1 MDYGLKLSERSRF
14 QKGMRP
20 IMVLDNLRKGIRF
33 VAITCCGVLILSV
46 FVNVVLRYVFNSGLP
61 FGEDLTRYLM
71 VVVVFFAASLAL
83 DSKRHIS
90 IHLFVR
96 KLSRYNQLRLELLF
110 QSCVLAFLV
119 LLIIYGSILLPNQWT
134 AYIPTMR
141 QVSMFWFY
149 LSIPVGCILMGIFL
163 IRNLIYTL
171 KGLNQEHTSRTKS
184 SDKNSIWSIG
194 FIVASLAGLVAS
206 VIFHYLGFTSAVFFI
221 LLSCFAFT
229 VAIGMPVAFSL
240 GITGV
245 TFFLISED
253 LSMLAVPTLI
263 FGGISPFALMAI
275 TAFILTGLLV
285 EKSGVVQDLVD
296 FSDSMVG
303 QLPGGLAHTNIVAS
317 MFFAGVSGAALAD
330 TAAIGS
336 MIIPAMKKNG
346 YDSKFSAVI
355 TASSS
360 IVGPIIPPSVGM
372 IIYAYAAPGDV
383 SIGGLFMCGAVPGVL
398 LGLAMMAL
406 THFYAIHRNY
416 PVNKAGFSTKQVF
429 VRGFRA
435 FWGLLIPIIILLG
448 IMGGVFTP
456 TEAGAI
462 AAVYGLFVG
471 LVIKRRLT
479 GKLLKECLLECS
491 IMSAVIFLVLGCA
504 KIITY
509 TLSIYQ
515 APEAITAFLQN
526 LTANRYIF
534 LLLVLTVLLIIGF
547 VLEAVATMIMLV
559 PVFAPAATAYGIDPH
574 HFGLLVVMT
583 VQLALLTPP
592 VALGLFIACNL
603 AQTTIEEVMNDVWP
617 FLALIY
623 GMILIIALFPQF
635 TLWLPKIMGYI
646 N

>member
-1 MDYGLKLSERSRF
+1 
-14 QKGMRP
+14 MRAN
-20 IMVLDNLRKGIRF
+20 MVLENLRKGIRF
-33 VAITCCGVLILSV
+33 VAIACCGALILSV
-46 FVNVVLRYVFNSGLP
+46 FVNVILRYVFNSGLP

-83 DSKRHIS
+83 DQNRHIN
-90 IHLFVR
+90 IQLFTR
-96 KLSRYNQLRLELLF
+96 KLTRHNQLRLELLF
-110 QSCVLAFLV
+110 QICMLVFLV
-119 LLIIYGSILLPNQWT
+119 LLMIYGTLLLPNQWT

-149 LSIPVGCILMGIFL
+149 LSMPVGCIVMGVFL
-163 IRNLIYTL
+163 VRNLIHTL
-171 KGLNQEHTSRTKS
+171 KNLKQERTTRKKTNE
-184 SDKNSIWSIG
+184 KNSIWSIG
-194 FIVASLAGLVAS
+194 FTVVSFAGLIAS
-206 VIFHYLGFTSAVFFI
+206 IISYYLGYSGAVFFV
-221 LLSCFAFT
+221 LLTCFAFT
-229 VAIGMPVAFSL
+229 VVIGMPVAFSL

-253 LSMLAVPTLI
+253 LPMLAVPTLV

-303 QLPGGLAHTNIVAS
+303 QFPGGLAHTNIVAS

-346 YDSKFSAVI
+346 YDRKFSAVI

-383 SIGGLFMCGAVPGVL
+383 SIGGLFMCGAIPGVL
-398 LGLAMMAL
+398 LGLAMMVL
-406 THFYAIHRNY
+406 THFYSISRNY
-416 PVNKAGFSTKQVF
+416 PVNKAGFDLKQVF
-429 VRGFRA
+429 VRGVRA

-471 LVIKRRLT
+471 FVIKRRLT
-479 GKLLKECLLECS
+479 WKLLKDCLLECS

-515 APEAITAFLQN
+515 APEAITAFLQG

-534 LLLVLTVLLIIGF
+534 LFLVLTILLIIGF

-574 HFGLLVVMT
+574 HFGLLVVMI

-623 GMILIIALFPQF
+623 GMILIIALFPGF

>member
-1 MDYGLKLSERSRF
+1 LAKHSIQIVECILSN
-14 QKGMRP
+14 
-20 IMVLDNLRKGIRF
+20 MVLENLRKGIRF
-33 VAITCCGVLILSV
+33 VAMTCCGVLILSV
-46 FVNVVLRYVFNSGLP
+46 FINVVLRYVFNSGLP

-71 VVVVFFAASLAL
+71 VVVVFFAAGLAL
-83 DSKRHIS
+83 DAKRHIS
-90 IHLFVR
+90 INLFVR
-96 KLSRYNQLRLELLF
+96 KLSRFNQLRLELVF
-110 QSCVLAFLV
+110 QIGVLAFLF
-119 LLIIYGSILLPNQWT
+119 LLMIYGAILLPNQWT

-141 QVSMFWFY
+141 QISMFWFY
-149 LSIPVGCILMGIFL
+149 LSIPIGCILMGIFL
-163 IRNLIYTL
+163 VRNLIGTL
-171 KGLNQEHTSRTKS
+171 KEFKKEHAAGTKS
-184 SDKNSIWSIG
+184 KEKNSIWSVG
-194 FIVASLAGLVAS
+194 FIVVSFAGLIAAIAS
-206 VIFHYLGFTSAVFFI
+206 YYLGSASAVFVVLI
-221 LLSCFAFT
+221 SCFAFT
-229 VAIGMPVAFSL
+229 FSIGMPVAFSL
-240 GITGV
+240 GITGMI
-245 TFFLISED
+245 FFLISED
-253 LSMLAVPTLI
+253 LSMLAVPTLV

-285 EKSGVVQDLVD
+285 EKSGVVQDLVN

-303 QLPGGLAHTNIVAS
+303 QFPGGLAHTNIVAS

-336 MIIPAMKKNG
+336 MIIPAMKENG
-346 YDSKFSAVI
+346 YDRKFSAVI

-360 IVGPIIPPSVGM
+360 VVGPVIPPSVGM
-372 IIYAYAAPGDV
+372 IIYAYAAPGNV
-383 SIGGLFMCGAVPGVL
+383 SIGGLFMCGAIPGLL
-398 LGLAMMAL
+398 LGLAMMVL
-406 THFYAIHRNY
+406 THFYAIRRNY
-416 PVNKAGFSTKQVF
+416 PVNKAGFDLKQVF
-429 VRGFRA
+429 IQGFRA
-435 FWGLLIPIIILLG
+435 IWGLLIPVIILLG

-462 AAVYGLFVG
+462 AAFYGLFLG

-479 GKLLKECLLECS
+479 WKLLKECLLECS

-515 APEAITAFLQN
+515 APEAITAFLQD
-526 LTANRYIF
+526 LTANRYLF
-534 LLLVLTVLLIIGF
+534 LFLVLTALLVIGF

-559 PVFAPAATAYGIDPH
+559 PVFAPAAAAYGIDPH
-574 HFGLLVVMT
+574 HFGLLVVMI

-603 AQTTIEEVMNDVWP
+603 AQTTIEEVMGDVWP

-623 GMILIIALFPQF
+623 GMILIIALFPGF

>member
-1 MDYGLKLSERSRF
+1 
-14 QKGMRP
+14 
-20 IMVLDNLRKGIRF
+20 MVLEILRKGIRF
-33 VAITCCGVLILSV
+33 VAVTCCGVLILAV
-46 FVNVVLRYVFNSGLP
+46 FINVILRYVFNSGLQ

-71 VVVVFFAASLAL
+71 VVVVFFAAGLAL

-90 IHLFVR
+90 INLFLGR
-96 KLSRYNQLRLELLF
+96 LSRHNQLRLELLG
-110 QSCVLAFLV
+110 QVCILAFLV
-119 LLIIYGSILLPNQWT
+119 LLMIYGAVLLPNQWT

-149 LSIPVGCILMGIFL
+149 LSIPLGCILMGIFL
-163 IRNLIYTL
+163 ARNIIYTL
-171 KGLNQEHTSRTKS
+171 KDFKQVRKS
-184 SDKNSIWSIG
+184 KIKSGEKNSILSIG
-194 FIVASLAGLVAS
+194 FIGGSFAVLVAA
-206 VIFHYLGFTSAVFFI
+206 VISYYSGSDRAVFLI

-229 VAIGMPVAFSL
+229 VSIGTPVAFSL

-245 TFFLISED
+245 SFFLISSD

-303 QLPGGLAHTNIVAS
+303 QFPGGLAHTNIVAS

-360 IVGPIIPPSVGM
+360 VVGPIIPPSVAM
-372 IIYAYAAPGDV
+372 IIYAYAAPGNV

-406 THFYAIHRNY
+406 THVYAIRRSY
-416 PVNKAGFSTKQVF
+416 PVNQAGFDLKQVF
-429 VRGFRA
+429 VRGFKA

-462 AAVYGLFVG
+462 AAFVALFVG
-471 LVIKRRLT
+471 FVIKRRLT
-479 GKLLKECLLECS
+479 WKLLQECLLECS
-491 IMSAVIFLVLGCA
+491 VVSAVIFLVLGCA

-515 APEAITAFLQN
+515 APEAITAFLQE
-526 LTANRYIF
+526 LTSNQYLF
-534 LLLVLTVLLIIGF
+534 LFLVLSALLIIGF

-559 PVFAPAATAYGIDPH
+559 PVFAPAAAAYGIDPH
-574 HFGLLVVMT
+574 HFGLLVVMV

-603 AQTTIEEVMNDVWP
+603 AQTTIEEVMPDVWP
-617 FLALIY
+617 FLALIF
-623 GMILIIALFPQF
+623 GMILIIALFPEF
-635 TLWLPKIMGYI
+635 TLWLPKMMGYI

>member
-1 MDYGLKLSERSRF
+1 MILE
-14 QKGMRP
+14 
-20 IMVLDNLRKGIRF
+20 NLRKGIRY
-33 VAITCCGVLILSV
+33 VAITCCGALILTV
-46 FVNVVLRYVFNSGLP
+46 FVNVILRYVFNSGLA

-71 VVVVFFAASLAL
+71 VVVVFFAAGLAL
-83 DSKRHIS
+83 DQHRHIS
-90 IHLFVR
+90 IHLFIR
-96 KLSRYNQLRLELLF
+96 KLSRYNQLRLEVLF
-110 QSCVLAFLV
+110 QICILVFLI
-119 LLIIYGSILLPNQWT
+119 LLMIYGAILLPNQWT

-141 QVSMFWFY
+141 RVSMFWFY
-149 LSIPVGCILMGIFL
+149 LSIPVGCILMSIFL
-163 IRNLIYTL
+163 IRNFIFTL
-171 KGLNQEHTSRTKS
+171 KALNRERELRRKSNQE
-184 SDKNSIWSIG
+184 NSIWSIG
-194 FIVASLAGLVAS
+194 FIVVCLAGFTVS
-206 VIFHYLGFTSAVFFI
+206 VISYYMGAGGAVFFI

-229 VAIGMPVAFSL
+229 VVIGMPVAFSL

-253 LSMLAVPTLI
+253 LPMLAVPTLV

-303 QLPGGLAHTNIVAS
+303 QFPGGLAHTNIVAS

-346 YDSKFSAVI
+346 YDRKFSAVI

-383 SIGGLFMCGAVPGVL
+383 SIGGLFMCGAIPGVI
-398 LGLAMMAL
+398 LGLAMMIL
-406 THFYAIHRNY
+406 THFYAIRRNY
-416 PVNKAGFSTKQVF
+416 PVNKAGFDLKQV
-429 VRGFRA
+429 VIRGFRA

-456 TEAGAI
+456 TEAGAV

-471 LVIKRRLT
+471 FVIKRRLT
-479 GKLLKECLLECS
+479 WKLLKDCLLECS

-515 APEAITAFLQN
+515 APEAITAFLQG
-526 LTANRYIF
+526 LTANRF
-534 LLLVLTVLLIIGF
+534 LFLFLVLTILLIIGF

-574 HFGLLVVMT
+574 HFGLLVVMI

-603 AQTTIEEVMNDVWP
+603 AQTTIEEVMQDVWP

-623 GMILIIALFPQF
+623 GMILIIALFPRF

>member
-1 MDYGLKLSERSRF
+1 MLLDY
-14 QKGMRP
+14 
-20 IMVLDNLRKGIRF
+20 LRKGIRI
-33 VAITCCGVLILSV
+33 VAITCCGGLILSV
-46 FVNVVLRYVFNSGLP
+46 FVNVVLRYVFNSGLV

-90 IHLFVR
+90 INLFVG
-96 KLSRYNQLRLELLF
+96 KLSRYNQLRLELLV
-110 QSCVLAFLV
+110 QSCMLAFLV
-119 LLIIYGSILLPNQWT
+119 LLMIYGAMLLPHQWT
-134 AYIPTMR
+134 AFIPTMR
-141 QVSMFWFY
+141 WVSMFWFY
-149 LSIPVGCILMGIFL
+149 ISIPIGCILMGVFLVRNFIF
-163 IRNLIYTL
+163 TF
-171 KGLNQEHTSRTKS
+171 KGLKQERITREKKS
-184 SDKNSIWSIG
+184 EKNSLLSVG
-194 FIVASLAGLVAS
+194 FIFVSFAILIAS
-206 VIFHYLGFTSAVFFI
+206 VIAHYSGSESAVFII

-229 VAIGMPVAFSL
+229 VSIGMPVAFSL

-303 QLPGGLAHTNIVAS
+303 QFPGGLAHTNIVAS

-336 MIIPAMKKNG
+336 MIIPAMKKNV
-346 YDSKFSAVI
+346 YDSRFSAVI

-360 IVGPIIPPSVGM
+360 VVGPIIPPSVGM
-372 IIYAYAAPGDV
+372 IIYAYAAPGNV
-383 SIGGLFMCGAVPGVL
+383 SIGGLFMCGAIPGIL
-398 LGLAMMAL
+398 LGLAMMVL
-406 THFYAIHRNY
+406 THFYAVRRNY
-416 PVNKAGFSTKQVF
+416 PVNQAGFDIKQVF

-435 FWGLLIPIIILLG
+435 VWGLLIPVIILLG

-462 AAVYGLFVG
+462 AVFVGLFVG
-471 LVIKRRLT
+471 FLIKRRLT
-479 GKLLKECLLECS
+479 WKLLKECLLECS
-491 IMSAVIFLVLGCA
+491 LMSAVIFLVLGCA

-515 APEAITAFLQN
+515 APEAITAFLQEF
-526 LTANRYIF
+526 TSNRYLF
-534 LLLVLTVLLIIGF
+534 LFLVLTALLIIGF

-559 PVFAPAATAYGIDPH
+559 PVFAPAAAAYGIDPH
-574 HFGLLVVMT
+574 HFGLLVVMV

-603 AQTTIEEVMNDVWP
+603 AQTTIEEVMGDVWP
-617 FLALIY
+617 FLALIF
-623 GMILIIALFPQF
+623 GMILIIAIFPEF

>member
-1 MDYGLKLSERSRF
+1 M
-14 QKGMRP
+14 QAN
-20 IMVLDNLRKGIRF
+20 MVLKNLRKGIRF
-33 VAITCCGVLILSV
+33 VAMTCCGVLILSV
-46 FVNVVLRYVFNSGLP
+46 FVNVVLRYVFNSGIP

-71 VVVVFFAASLAL
+71 VVVVFFASSLAL

-90 IHLFVR
+90 INLFVR

-110 QSCVLAFLV
+110 QICMLAFLV
-119 LLIIYGSILLPNQWT
+119 LLMINGSILLPNQWT

-163 IRNLIYTL
+163 TRNLVDTL
-171 KGLNQEHTSRTKS
+171 KELNHERS
-184 SDKNSIWSIG
+184 SSAKASGKNSIWSIG
-194 FIVASLAGLVAS
+194 FIAAAFACLAASIIS
-206 VIFHYLGFTSAVFFI
+206 YYSGFSSAVFFV

-229 VAIGMPVAFSL
+229 VSIGMPVAFSL
-240 GITGV
+240 GITGI
-245 TFFLISED
+245 TFFLISDD

-285 EKSGVVQDLVD
+285 EKSGVVQDLVN

-303 QLPGGLAHTNIVAS
+303 QFPGGLAHTNIVAS

-360 IVGPIIPPSVGM
+360 VVGPIIPPSVGM

-383 SIGGLFMCGAVPGVL
+383 SIGGLFMCGAIPGIL
-398 LGLAMMAL
+398 LGLAMMVL
-406 THFYAIHRNY
+406 THFYAIRRNY
-416 PVNKAGFSTKQVF
+416 PVNKAGFDLKQVF
-429 VRGFRA
+429 IQGIRA
-435 FWGLLIPIIILLG
+435 FWGLLIPVIILLG

-462 AAVYGLFVG
+462 AAFYGLFLG

-479 GKLLKECLLECS
+479 WKLIKECLLECS

-504 KIITY
+504 KVITY

-515 APEAITAFLQN
+515 APEAITASLQD
-526 LTANRYIF
+526 LTANRYLF
-534 LLLVLTVLLIIGF
+534 LFLVLTALLIIGF
-547 VLEAVATMIMLV
+547 VLEGVATMIMLV

-574 HFGLLVVMT
+574 HFGLLVVMII
-583 VQLALLTPP
+583 QLALLTPP

-603 AQTTIEEVMNDVWP
+603 AQTTIEEVMSDVWP
-617 FLALIY
+617 FLAIIY
-623 GMILIIALFPQF
+623 AMILIIAIFPEF

>member
-1 MDYGLKLSERSRF
+1 MALEK
-14 QKGMRP
+14 
-20 IMVLDNLRKGIRF
+20 LRKVIRF
-33 VAITCCGVLILSV
+33 VAMTCCGMLILSV

-71 VVVVFFAASLAL
+71 VVVVFFAAGLAL
-83 DSKRHIS
+83 DSQRHIS
-90 IHLFVR
+90 INLFVR
-96 KLSRYNQLRLELLF
+96 KLSRYNQLCLELLF
-110 QSCVLAFLV
+110 QMGVLAFLI
-119 LLIIYGSILLPNQWT
+119 LLMIYGSILLPNQWT

-149 LSIPVGCILMGIFL
+149 ISIPIGCVLMGIFL
-163 IRNLIYTL
+163 IRNLINTL
-171 KGLNQEHTSRTKS
+171 KALNQERKSRTKS
-184 SDKNSIWSIG
+184 SEKNSIWSIG
-194 FIVASLAGLVAS
+194 FIVVSLAGLIAS
-206 VIFHYLGFTSAVFFI
+206 IISNYLGSSNAVFFV
-221 LLSCFAFT
+221 LLLCFAFT
-229 VAIGMPVAFSL
+229 VSIGMPVAFCL
-240 GITGV
+240 GISGIS
-245 TFFLISED
+245 FFLISDD
-253 LSMLAVPTLI
+253 LSMLAVPTLV

-285 EKSGVVQDLVD
+285 EKSGVVQDLVN
-296 FSDSMVG
+296 FSDSLVG
-303 QLPGGLAHTNIVAS
+303 QFPGGLAHTNIVAS

-336 MIIPAMKKNG
+336 MIIPAMKENG
-346 YDSKFSAVI
+346 YDRKFSAVI

-360 IVGPIIPPSVGM
+360 VVGPVIPPSVGM

-383 SIGGLFMCGAVPGVL
+383 SIGGLFMCGAIPGIL
-398 LGLAMMAL
+398 LGLAMMVL
-406 THFYAIHRNY
+406 THFYAIRRNY
-416 PVNKAGFSTKQVF
+416 PVNKEGFDLKLVF
-429 VRGFRA
+429 IQGVRA
-435 FWGLLIPIIILLG
+435 FWGLLIPVIILLG

-462 AAVYGLFVG
+462 AAFYGLFLG

-479 GKLLKECLLECS
+479 WKLLKDCLLECS

-515 APEAITAFLQN
+515 APEAITTFLQD
-526 LTANRYIF
+526 LTSNRYLF
-534 LLLVLTVLLIIGF
+534 LFLVLTALLIIGF
-547 VLEAVATMIMLV
+547 VLEGVATMIMLV

-574 HFGLLVVMT
+574 HFGLLVVMII
-583 VQLALLTPP
+583 QLALLTPP

-603 AQTTIEEVMNDVWP
+603 AQTTIEEVMNDLWP

-623 GMILIIALFPQF
+623 GMILIIALFPEF

>member
-1 MDYGLKLSERSRF
+1 
-14 QKGMRP
+14 MRTV
-20 IMVLDNLRKGIRF
+20 MVLENLRKGIRF
-33 VAITCCGVLILSV
+33 VAVTCCGVLILSV
-46 FVNVVLRYVFNSGLP
+46 FINVILRYVFNSGLS

-71 VVVVFFAASLAL
+71 VVVVFFASSLAL
-83 DSKRHIS
+83 DSNRHIS
-90 IHLFVR
+90 INLFVG

-110 QSCVLAFLV
+110 QVCMLVFLV
-119 LLIIYGSILLPNQWT
+119 LLMVYGAILLPNQWT

-141 QVSMFWFY
+141 RVSMFWFY
-149 LSIPVGCILMGIFL
+149 LSIPLGCILMGIFL
-163 IRNLIYTL
+163 VRNFCSTF
-171 KGLNQEHTSRTKS
+171 KEFNQTRKSRIKS
-184 SDKNSIWSIG
+184 SEKNSLLSVG
-194 FIVASLAGLVAS
+194 FIVGSLATLIAA
-206 VIFHYLGFTSAVFFI
+206 VISYYSGADRAVFLV
-221 LLSCFAFT
+221 LLACFAFT
-229 VAIGMPVAFSL
+229 VSIGMPVAFSL

-245 TFFLISED
+245 TFFLISAD

-336 MIIPAMKKNG
+336 MIIPAMKENG
-346 YDSKFSAVI
+346 YDRKFSAVI

-360 IVGPIIPPSVGM
+360 VVGPIIPPSVGM

-383 SIGGLFMCGAVPGVL
+383 SIGGLFMCGALPGVL
-398 LGLAMMAL
+398 LGLAMMVL
-406 THFYAIHRNY
+406 THFYAVRRNY
-416 PVNKAGFSTKQVF
+416 PVNQAGFDMKQV
-429 VRGFRA
+429 VTRGIRA

-462 AAVYGLFVG
+462 AAFVGLFVG
-471 LVIKRRLT
+471 FVIKKRLT
-479 GKLLKECLLECS
+479 WKLLKQCLLECS
-491 IMSAVIFLVLGCA
+491 IMSAIIFLVLGCA

-515 APEAITAFLQN
+515 APEAITAFLQEF
-526 LTANRYIF
+526 TSNRYLF
-534 LLLVLTVLLIIGF
+534 LFLVLSALLIIGF

-559 PVFAPAATAYGIDPH
+559 PVFAPAAAAYGIDPH
-574 HFGLLVVMT
+574 HFGLLVVMV

-603 AQTTIEEVMNDVWP
+603 AQTTIEDVMGDVWP
-617 FLALIY
+617 FLALIFA
-623 GMILIIALFPQF
+623 MILIIALFPEF

>member
-1 MDYGLKLSERSRF
+1 
-14 QKGMRP
+14 
-20 IMVLDNLRKGIRF
+20 
-33 VAITCCGVLILSV
+33 LILSV
-46 FVNVVLRYVFNSGLP
+46 FVNVVLRYVFNSGLV

-90 IHLFVR
+90 INLFVG

-110 QSCVLAFLV
+110 QSCMLAFLV
-119 LLIIYGSILLPNQWT
+119 LLMIYGAMLLPNQWT
-134 AYIPTMR
+134 AFIPTMR
-141 QVSMFWFY
+141 RVSMFWFY
-149 LSIPVGCILMGIFL
+149 ISIPIGCILMGVFLVRNFIF
-163 IRNLIYTL
+163 TL
-171 KGLNQEHTSRTKS
+171 KGLKQERITREKKS
-184 SDKNSIWSIG
+184 EKNSILSVG
-194 FIVASLAGLVAS
+194 FIVVSFAVLIAS
-206 VIFHYLGFTSAVFFI
+206 VISYYSGSESAVFII

-229 VAIGMPVAFSL
+229 VSIGMPVAFSL

-296 FSDSMVG
+296 FSNSLVG
-303 QLPGGLAHTNIVAS
+303 QFPGGLAHTNIVAS

-336 MIIPAMKKNG
+336 MIIPAMKENG

-372 IIYAYAAPGDV
+372 IIYAYAAPGNV
-383 SIGGLFMCGAVPGVL
+383 SIGGLFMCGAIPGVL

-406 THFYAIHRNY
+406 THYYAIRRNY
-416 PVNKAGFSTKQVF
+416 PVNKAGFDIKQVF
-429 VRGFRA
+429 VRGYKA
-435 FWGLLIPIIILLG
+435 FWGLLIPVIILLG

-462 AAVYGLFVG
+462 AAFYGVFVG
-471 LVIKRRLT
+471 FVIKRKLT
-479 GKLLKECLLECS
+479 WKLLRECLLECS
-491 IMSAVIFLVLGCA
+491 VMSAVIFLVLGCA

-515 APEAITAFLQN
+515 APEAITAFLQD
-526 LTANRYIF
+526 LTANRYLF
-534 LLLVLTVLLIIGF
+534 LFLVLTALLVIGF

-559 PVFAPAATAYGIDPH
+559 PVFAPAAAAYGIDPH
-574 HFGLLVVMT
+574 HFGLLVVMV

-603 AQTTIEEVMNDVWP
+603 AQTTIEEVMSDVWP
-617 FLALIY
+617 FLALIF
-623 GMILIIALFPQF
+623 GMILIIAIFPEF

>member
-1 MDYGLKLSERSRF
+1 MT
-14 QKGMRP
+14 
-20 IMVLDNLRKGIRF
+20 LDLLRKGIRF
-33 VAITCCGVLILSV
+33 IAMTCCGVLILSV
-46 FVNVVLRYVFNSGLP
+46 FVNVVLRYVLNLGLP

-83 DSKRHIS
+83 DEKRHIS
-90 IHLFVR
+90 IYLFIR
-96 KLSRYNQLRLELLF
+96 KLSRHNQLRLELLF
-110 QSCVLAFLV
+110 QVCMLAFLA
-119 LLIIYGSILLPNQWT
+119 LLMIYGTLLLPNQWT

-141 QVSMFWFY
+141 RVSMFWFY
-149 LSIPVGCILMGIFL
+149 LSIPVGCILMGVFL
-163 IRNLIYTL
+163 VRNLVTTL
-171 KGLNQEHTSRTKS
+171 KALKSVQSQKETSKET
-184 SDKNSIWSIG
+184 NSIWSVG
-194 FIVASLAGLVAS
+194 FIIVSLAAFIAS
-206 VIFHYLGFTSAVFFI
+206 VILYYAGSEGAIFFI
-221 LLSCFAFT
+221 LLSCFAST
-229 VAIGMPVAFSL
+229 VVIGMPVAFSL

-253 LSMLAVPTLI
+253 LPMLAVPTLI

-296 FSDSMVG
+296 FSDSFVG
-303 QLPGGLAHTNIVAS
+303 QFPGGLAHTNIVAS

-336 MIIPAMKKNG
+336 MMIPAMKKNG
-346 YDSKFSAVI
+346 YDRKFSAVI

-383 SIGGLFMCGAVPGVL
+383 SIGGLFMCGAFPGLL
-398 LGLAMMAL
+398 LGLAMMVL
-406 THFYAIHRNY
+406 THVYATRRNY
-416 PVNKAGFSTKQVF
+416 PVNKAGFDPKQVL
-429 VRGFRA
+429 VRGIRA
-435 FWGLLIPIIILLG
+435 FWGLMVPVIILIG
-448 IMGGVFTP
+448 IMWGIFTP
-456 TEAGAI
+456 TEAGAV

-471 LVIKRRLT
+471 VIIKRRLT
-479 GKLLKECLLECS
+479 WKLLKECLLECS
-491 IMSAVIFLVLGCA
+491 IVSAVIFLVLGCA

-515 APEAITAFLQN
+515 APEAITAFLQS
-526 LTANRYIF
+526 LTANPYVF
-534 LLLVLTVLLIIGF
+534 LLLVLTMLLIIGF

-574 HFGLLVVMT
+574 HFGLLVVMI

-603 AQTTIEEVMNDVWP
+603 AQTSIEEVMGDVWP
-617 FLALIY
+617 FLILIY
-623 GMILIIALFPQF
+623 GMIIIIGIFPDF
-635 TLWLPKIMGYI
+635 TLWLPKVMGYI
-646 N
+646 K

>member
-1 MDYGLKLSERSRF
+1 
-14 QKGMRP
+14 
-20 IMVLDNLRKGIRF
+20 MVFENLRKGIRF
-33 VAITCCGVLILSV
+33 VAIICCGVLILAV

-83 DSKRHIS
+83 DSKRHIN
-90 IHLFVR
+90 INLFVR
-96 KLSRYNQLRLELLF
+96 KLSRRNQLRLELLF
-110 QSCVLAFLV
+110 QTAVLAFL
-119 LLIIYGSILLPNQWT
+119 LLLMIYGSILLPNQWT

-141 QVSMFWFY
+141 QISMFWFY
-149 LSIPVGCILMGIFL
+149 LSIPIGCILMGIFL
-163 IRNLIYTL
+163 IRNIIHTIKQLS
-171 KGLNQEHTSRTKS
+171 QEHKS
-184 SDKNSIWSIG
+184 EEKSAEKNSIWSIG
-194 FIVASLAGLVAS
+194 FIALSLASLIAS
-206 VIFHYLGFTSAVFFI
+206 IISYYSGSSNAAFFV

-229 VAIGMPVAFSL
+229 ISIGMPVAFSL
-240 GITGV
+240 GIAGV

-336 MIIPAMKKNG
+336 MMIPAMKKNG

-360 IVGPIIPPSVGM
+360 VVGPIIPPSVGM
-372 IIYAYAAPGDV
+372 IIYAYAAPGNV
-383 SIGGLFMCGAVPGVL
+383 SIGGLFMCGAIPGVL
-398 LGLAMMAL
+398 LGLAMMIL
-406 THFYAIHRNY
+406 THVYAIRRNY
-416 PVNKAGFSTKQVF
+416 PVNKAGFDLKQVF
-429 VRGFRA
+429 IKGFRA
-435 FWGLLIPIIILLG
+435 FWGLLIPVIILLG

-462 AAVYGLFVG
+462 AAFYGLFLG

-479 GKLLKECLLECS
+479 LQDIKECLLECS
-491 IMSAVIFLVLGCA
+491 IVSAVIFFVLGCA

-526 LTANRYIF
+526 LTTNRYLF
-534 LLLVLTVLLIIGF
+534 LFLVLTALLIIGF

-559 PVFAPAATAYGIDPH
+559 PVFAPAAAAYGIDPH
-574 HFGLLVVMT
+574 HFGLLVVMI

-623 GMILIIALFPQF
+623 GMILLIALFPKF

>member
-1 MDYGLKLSERSRF
+1 
-14 QKGMRP
+14 
-20 IMVLDNLRKGIRF
+20 
-33 VAITCCGVLILSV
+33 
-46 FVNVVLRYVFNSGLP
+46 
-61 FGEDLTRYLM
+61 M
-71 VVVVFFAASLAL
+71 VVVVFFAAGLAL

-90 IHLFVR
+90 INLFVGR
-96 KLSRYNQLRLELLF
+96 LSRYNQLRLELLF
-110 QSCVLAFLV
+110 QIFILVFLV
-119 LLIIYGSILLPNQWT
+119 LLMIYGAILLPNQWT
-134 AYIPTMR
+134 AFIPTMR
-141 QVSMFWFY
+141 RVSMFWFY
-149 LSIPVGCILMGIFL
+149 LSMPLGCILMGIFL
-163 IRNLIYTL
+163 VRNFIHTL
-171 KGLNQEHTSRTKS
+171 HEFKQTRKTRIKS
-184 SDKNSIWSIG
+184 SEKNSILSIG
-194 FIVASLAGLVAS
+194 FIVGSFAVLVAS
-206 VIFHYLGFTSAVFFI
+206 VISYYSGTEEAVFFI

-229 VAIGMPVAFSL
+229 VSIGTPVAFSL

-245 TFFLISED
+245 TFFLISAD

-285 EKSGVVQDLVD
+285 EKSGVVQDLVE

-303 QLPGGLAHTNIVAS
+303 QFPGGLAHTNIVAS

-336 MIIPAMKKNG
+336 MIIPAMRKNG
-346 YDSKFSAVI
+346 YDRKFSAVI

-360 IVGPIIPPSVGM
+360 VVGPIIPPSVGM

-383 SIGGLFMCGAVPGVL
+383 SIGGLFMCGAVPGIL

-406 THFYAIHRNY
+406 THVYAIRRNY
-416 PVNKAGFSTKQVF
+416 PVNQAGFDIKQVF
-429 VRGFRA
+429 VRGFKA

-462 AAVYGLFVG
+462 AAFVGLFVG
-471 LVIKRRLT
+471 FVIKRRLT
-479 GKLLKECLLECS
+479 WKLLKECLLECS

-504 KIITY
+504 KVITY

-515 APEAITAFLQN
+515 APEAITTLLQE
-526 LTANRYIF
+526 LTSNRYLF
-534 LLLVLTVLLIIGF
+534 LFLVLTALLIIGF

-559 PVFAPAATAYGIDPH
+559 PVFAPAAAAYGIDPH
-574 HFGLLVVMT
+574 HFGLLVVMV

-603 AQTTIEEVMNDVWP
+603 AQTTIEEVMGDVWP
-617 FLALIY
+617 FLALIF
-623 GMILIIALFPQF
+623 GMILIIALFPEF